1 MNLQNRKGLIDLRNK
16 HGCLPKMGREGQGVW
31 DGHVHTAVL
40 KMDNQ
45 QGHTA
50 QHMELCSMIC
60 SSLDGKGVWG
70 RMETGIHIAESSH
83 CLLETITTLLTGYTP
98 IQSKKFSFFLKNTYH
113 SKPLGI
119 SKDKETGGSSLPLRV
134 QFLPLSI
141 RHMTGALSTAPP
153 DMEWCSHQLILPGIH
168 PRCLPLLA
176 AMCTGC
182 SFA

>member
-1 MNLQNRKGLIDLRNK
+1 
-16 HGCLPKMGREGQGVW
+16 
-31 DGHVHTAVL
+31 
-40 KMDNQ
+40 
-45 QGHTA
+45 
-50 QHMELCSMIC
+50 MELCSMIC

-70 RMETGIHIAESSH
+70 RMETGIHIDESSH
-83 CLLETITTLLTGYTP
+83 YLLETITTLLTGYTP

-119 SKDKETGGSSLPLRV
+119 SKDIETGGSSLPLRV
-134 QFLPLSI
+134 QFLHLSI